1 MLRCRSSGPIHRY
14 TGHGGVASPRHF
26 PFAIEIL
33 GREMGEH
40 AERAFK
46 YRQKAEEL
54 RAMIPDMTDYQ
65 SRETL
70 AKIAAGYDQLA
81 KVQDT
86 LAAVDRVSGNR

>member
-1 MLRCRSSGPIHRY
+1 
-14 TGHGGVASPRHF
+14 
-26 PFAIEIL
+26 
-33 GREMGEH
+33 
-40 AERAFK
+40 
-46 YRQKAEEL
+46 
-54 RAMIPDMTDYQ
+54 MIPEMADYQ

>member
-14 TGHGGVASPRHF
+14 TGHGGVASPRYF

-40 AERAFK
+40 AERAFR

-54 RAMIPDMTDYQ
+54 RAMIPEMTDYQ